1 MKEKVK
7 DKNETTRKKSFF
19 AKVFEKLDKKMEEK
33 AKSESC
39 GCRPP
44 NGKDNNSCCG

>member
-7 DKNETTRKKSFF
+7 DEIRKKSFF

-33 AKSESC
+33 AKSKTCCCKASDKES
-39 GCRPP
+39 
-44 NGKDNNSCCG
+44 NSCCS